1 MCVCVCVYVC
11 MCVCVYVCVDADVDA
26 DADDVDELIDDV
38 NDAYDVDVDMCKCM
52 YSVNSLHI

>member
-1 MCVCVCVYVC
+1 